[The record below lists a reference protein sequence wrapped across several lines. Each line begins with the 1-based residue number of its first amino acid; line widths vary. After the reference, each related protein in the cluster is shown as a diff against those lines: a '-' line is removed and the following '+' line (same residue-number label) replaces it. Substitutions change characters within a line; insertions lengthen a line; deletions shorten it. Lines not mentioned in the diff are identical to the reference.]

1 MVHMTIGHN
10 AGKCHPRRRQKK
22 SQHRC
27 PAIGVAYRES
37 GEGLVSWD
45 ATDST
50 RTLHTEEIVQAY
62 WGLARITSAVPH
74 RFSHRGRAGSMSTSS
89 ANPLMVKIDISR
101 GWAMRSM
108 RSARANNT
116 LTAALSRYSP
126 ALGSPL
132 SVSRPLPSSEVA
144 LVRAWLK
151 ASTLLRSISP
161 AAARTS
167 FPSARRA
174 VSRVRD
180 VGIRGSLRIGAL
192 GY

>member
-37 GEGLVSWD
+37 GEGFVSWD

-62 WGLARITSAVPH
+62 WGMARITSAVPH

-101 GWAMRSM
+101 GDEIDAVG
-108 RSARANNT
+108 AGEQHIDGCTVQILHRAEVDGERF
-116 LTAALSRYSP
+116 AA
-126 ALGSPL
+126 
-132 SVSRPLPSSEVA
+132 VA
-144 LVRAWLK
+144 EFGGGAGEGLVE
-151 ASTLLRSISP
+151 
-161 AAARTS
+161 
-167 FPSARRA
+167 
-174 VSRVRD
+174 
-180 VGIRGSLRIGAL
+180 G
-192 GY
+192 